1 MQWPH
6 LAMGR
11 GERGGRRGERLRGGG
26 WVEKKFLSSPIG
38 GFEARNCAERSFPGE
53 AAGCWIAGAGMFPRP
68 VDERAGVSPRVSS
81 RVAAR
86 GGCERAR
93 TRGIRVD
100 LRGRTIEKARG
111 GRRTY
116 QGARNF
122 TNADLPDS
130 RTSLSKFLAV
140 RSTAPALAPSSMPMR
155 ATAMKVAFILVETWE
170 SGGTRGRQARVSGR
184 SGGWCDRGETS
195 RLSNDGGTE
204 IARASAVERR
214 PRRATAK
221 HTTPNKLTE
230 EYARR
235 SGGDTYRTR

>member
-1 MQWPH
+1 MF
-6 LAMGR
+6 
-11 GERGGRRGERLRGGG
+11 RR
-26 WVEKKFLSSPIG
+26 P
-38 GFEARNCAERSFPGE
+38 A
-53 AAGCWIAGAGMFPRP
+53 
-68 VDERAGVSPRVSS
+68 DELAGVSPSVPS
-81 RVAAR
+81 RDAAR
-86 GGCERAR
+86 GSWERAQ
-93 TRGIRVD
+93 TRGIRAD
-100 LRGRTIEKARG
+100 LRRKTIEKAQG
-111 GRRTY
+111 SRRTH
-116 QGARNF
+116 QGARNI

-155 ATAMKVAFILVETWE
+155 ATAMKVAFIFVETWE
-170 SGGTRGRQARVSGR
+170 SGGTRGRQARVSGG

-221 HTTPNKLTE
+221 HTPPNKLTE

-235 SGGDTYRTR
+235 SGGGYVPDEVARAAVFPK